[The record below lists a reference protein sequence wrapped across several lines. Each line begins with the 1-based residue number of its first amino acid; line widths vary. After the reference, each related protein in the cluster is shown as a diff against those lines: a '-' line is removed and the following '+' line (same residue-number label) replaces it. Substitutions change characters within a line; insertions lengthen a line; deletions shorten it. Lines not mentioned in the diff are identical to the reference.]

1 MLNKHSKGSLITI
14 YYANQ
19 CDRKKCTGVKLWHS
33 FKQKKILS
41 IDRMRFVK
49 RIPQI
54 LRYSIILN
62 PKSDDFL
69 TIEDLEIFDRSGI
82 TVLDCS
88 WNQAE
93 SIFAMKFPN
102 SRKLPNFVAANP
114 VNYGKQ
120 SKLTSVEALAA
131 AFFLLKHPKISENLL
146 SVFNWGSQFLSLNS
160 NLLNDYLSCYNSEE
174 VKKVE
179 MDYFGT

>member
-1 MLNKHSKGSLITI
+1 MKNKTQNSSLITI

-19 CDRKKCTGVKLWHS
+19 CDRKKCTGVKLWQS
-33 FKQKKILS
+33 FKQNKFDF
-41 IDRMRFVK
+41 IDKMRFVQ

-54 LRYSIILN
+54 LRYSLILN
-62 PKSDDFL
+62 PLAKRTLSF
-69 TIEDLEIFDRSGI
+69 EDLDIFFRSGI

-93 SIFAMKFPN
+93 NIFAKRFSN
-102 SRKLPNFVAANP
+102 SRRLPCLIAANP

-131 AFFLLKHPKISENLL
+131 AFYILRFPETSKGLL
-146 SVFNWGSQFLSLNS
+146 SVFKWGLQFLSLNS
-160 NLLNDYLSCYNSEE
+160 NLLSDYSSCLNAED
-174 VKKVE
+174 VRKVE
-179 MDYFGT
+179 LEYFEN

>member
-1 MLNKHSKGSLITI
+1 MKNKPLKASLITI

-19 CDRKKCTGVKLWHS
+19 CDRKKCTGIKLWQS
-33 FKQKKILS
+33 FKQKKFPS
-41 IDRMRFVK
+41 IDKMRFVE

-54 LRYSIILN
+54 MRYSIILN
-62 PKSDDFL
+62 PLAKKIL
-69 TIEDLEIFDRSGI
+69 TIVDLEIFARSGI

-93 SIFAMKFPN
+93 SIFTKKFPN
-102 SRKLPNFVAANP
+102 SRRLPNFIAANP

-131 AFFLLKHPKISENLL
+131 ALFLLKYPKISKELL
-146 SVFNWGSQFLSLNS
+146 SVFSWGSQFLSLNS
-160 NLLNDYLSCYNSEE
+160 NLLNDYSACHNAEE

-179 MDYFGT
+179 MEYFGT